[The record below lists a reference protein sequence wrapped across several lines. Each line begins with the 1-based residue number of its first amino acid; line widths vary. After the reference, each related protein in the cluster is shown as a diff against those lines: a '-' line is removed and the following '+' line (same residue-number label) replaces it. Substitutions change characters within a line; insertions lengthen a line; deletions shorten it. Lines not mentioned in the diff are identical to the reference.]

1 MTSLN
6 DQLVSRNSPGKM
18 RDIFAI
24 PTNVNT
30 PNAKAVVNQLP
41 SLAHLMIETPM
52 SADIHWLQLKLG
64 HVPLVALTLSVLDA
78 TEITPD
84 IPE

>member
-6 DQLVSRNSPGKM
+6 AQLVSRNSQGKM

-24 PTNVNT
+24 PTNANT

-41 SLAHLMIETPM
+41 SLTHLTIETPM

-78 TEITPD
+78 TEITQD

>member
-6 DQLVSRNSPGKM
+6 AQLVSRNSQEKM

-24 PTNVNT
+24 PTNANT

-41 SLAHLMIETPM
+41 SLTHLIIETPM
-52 SADIHWLQLKLG
+52 NADIHWLQLKLG

-78 TEITPD
+78 TEIIQD

>member
-6 DQLVSRNSPGKM
+6 APLVSRNSQEKM

-24 PTNVNT
+24 LTNANT

-41 SLAHLMIETPM
+41 SLTHLTIETPM
-52 SADIHWLQLKLG
+52 SADIHWLQLKPG